1 VKAPS
6 QVISISMGGL
16 PSWTLWKAVRYARDQ
31 GDVVVAAAGNNVG
44 FVVWPARFRE
54 TVAVAAT
61 NVDCGVWKG
70 SSHGDAVDIA
80 APGESV
86 WHAEVDPAGG
96 NIVDM
101 GSGTTYATAAVAG
114 IAALWLDQHRS
125 EPLLRQLQKD
135 GQVTDAFRSALRA
148 SAWIPPATSVPQNV
162 TCLDRS
168 AWNANETGA
177 GIADAAKT
185 LAQPLA
191 RPAAARA
198 LDGGR
203 LPLFRSVFPSTVP
216 YEEIE
221 DRYRRLLRVGP
232 ETSTESVSDLEAEIV
247 QNYALNESVRQS
259 LDAIAQDAPPSG
271 DQLQAV
277 RAALLQASISNRLRQ
292 ALT

>member
-1 VKAPS
+1 
-6 QVISISMGGL
+6 
-16 PSWTLWKAVRYARDQ
+16 
-31 GDVVVAAAGNNVG
+31 
-44 FVVWPARFRE
+44 
-54 TVAVAAT
+54 
-61 NVDCGVWKG
+61 
-70 SSHGDAVDIA
+70 VDIA

-203 LPLFRSVFPSTVP
+203 LPLFRSLFASTVP

-247 QNYALNESVRQS
+247 QNYALNERVRQS